1 MDLLEI
7 SHLTVRMGNTVV
19 LDDLSLSL
27 KARQSYVLFGPNG
40 SGKTTIINAIM
51 GLLPFGDISGKILF
65 DGEDITRKGVDER
78 SKMGLFVGFQNP
90 VEITGIKLADLLK
103 FCLGQSP
110 NYKFSEEERR
120 MIEKFNLTD
129 FLERDINV
137 GFSGGEKK
145 RAEVLQMIFVKP
157 KLMLLDEPDSG
168 VDVESLKLIA
178 SEIQRYLQ
186 ENQSSALIVTHKGDI
201 LDYIKSQHGCIL
213 LDGKFH
219 CFAGPKNIY
228 RDIREKGYEQYVVC
242 RERVNGREKT

>member
-1 MDLLEI
+1 
-7 SHLTVRMGNTVV
+7 MGSRVI
-19 LDDLSLSL
+19 LDDLNLSL
-27 KARQSYVLFGPNG
+27 EAGQSYVLFGPNG

-51 GLLPFGDISGKILF
+51 GILPSAEVSGQIMF
-65 DGEDITRKGVDER
+65 DGVDITRKDVDER
-78 SKMGLFVGFQNP
+78 SKLGLFVGFQNP

-103 FCLGQSP
+103 FCLGQSLS
-110 NYKFSEEERR
+110 YKFNETERA

-178 SEIQRYLQ
+178 GEIQRYLQ

-213 LDGKFH
+213 LSGKFH
-219 CFAGPKNIY
+219 CFAGPKSIY
-228 RDIREKGYEQYVVC
+228 HDIKTKGYEQCVTC

>member
-1 MDLLEI
+1 VSILEI
-7 SHLTVRMGNTVV
+7 RHLTVRMGSRLV

-27 KARQSYVLFGPNG
+27 EDGQSYVLFGPNG

-51 GLLPFGDISGKILF
+51 GILPFEDISGQILF
-65 DGEDITRKGVDER
+65 DGVNITRKGVDER
-78 SKMGLFVGFQNP
+78 SKLGLFVGFQNP
-90 VEITGIKLADLLK
+90 VEIIGIKLADLLK
-103 FCLGQSP
+103 YCLGQSP
-110 NYKFSEEERR
+110 SYKFNEEERR
-120 MIEKFNLTD
+120 LIERFNLTD

-157 KLMLLDEPDSG
+157 RLMLLDEPDSG

-186 ENQSSALIVTHKGDI
+186 ETQSSALIVTHKGDI
-201 LDYIKSQHGCIL
+201 LEYIKSKHGCIL
-213 LDGKFH
+213 LNGKFH

-228 RDIREKGYEQYVVC
+228 RDIKEKGYEQCVVC
-242 RERVNGREKT
+242 RERVNRREKA